1 MKKLLTWTL
10 ALSLMI
16 PLVACGGGKAEKQT
30 ETVAA
35 SGEAAVKSEASG
47 EAEKPFAIQPFQ
59 AVDKQDYGIRVDAYS
74 KDASNNEFIFLTLQ
88 NKSETAEYRFH
99 LDSFTGD
106 GIRLYGSVNK
116 VVAPGQEIPV
126 QLPVRVNPDYKL
138 ADFGDLEFRFLVLDP
153 KVSVYTPEKSDV
165 FHIYPHGENSKL
177 RYTRKEKEG
186 DKLLDENAYFKATNT
201 GVTKDMYGNYILNL
215 YLENRSDKLITL
227 YVKGGAVN
235 DSPIEMNNYYVVDA
249 GQSAFVPIFW
259 DHSYVEDTKV
269 EEIQNL
275 SFNLFVDEGNTF
287 VMSEHPAL
295 EKTYTVE
302 P

>member
-1 MKKLLTWTL
+1 MTD
-10 ALSLMI
+10 
-16 PLVACGGGKAEKQT
+16 PNDNG
-30 ETVAA
+30 
-35 SGEAAVKSEASG
+35 
-47 EAEKPFAIQPFQ
+47 
-59 AVDKQDYGIRVDAYS
+59 
-74 KDASNNEFIFLTLQ
+74 FISLTLQ
-88 NKSETAEYRFH
+88 NKSETVSYRFV

-116 VVAPGQEIPV
+116 VAEPGQEVPVQIPV
-126 QLPVRVNPDYKL
+126 RTNPDYKL
-138 ADFGDLEFRFLVLDP
+138 QDFGDLEFRFLVQDSKL
-153 KVSVYTPEKSDV
+153 SVYTPEKDEV
-165 FHIYPHGENSKL
+165 FHIYPNGENSKVH
-177 RYTRKEKEG
+177 YTWKEKEG

-201 GVTKDMYGNYILNL
+201 GVTKDKYGNYVLNL

-227 YVKGGAVN
+227 YIQGGAVN
-235 DSPIEMNNYYVVDA
+235 GIPIEMNNYHVVEA
-249 GQSAFVPIFW
+249 GQAAFIPIFW

-275 SFNLFVDEGNTF
+275 SFNLFVDEGNTY

>member
-1 MKKLLTWTL
+1 MKKLVTWTL
-10 ALSLMI
+10 ALSLAL
-16 PLVACGGGKAEKQT
+16 PLVACGGGKKAETKS

-35 SGEAAVKSEASG
+35 SEASG
-47 EAEKPFAIQPFQ
+47 EAEKPFTIQPFQ
-59 AVDKQDYGIRVDAYS
+59 AVDKQDYGIRVDGYMT
-74 KDASNNEFIFLTLQ
+74 DEIDNGFISFRLQ
-88 NKSETAEYRFH
+88 NKSETVSYRFL

-106 GIRLYGSVNK
+106 GIRLYGPINK
-116 VVAPGQEIPV
+116 VVEPGQETSV
-126 QLPVRVNPDYKL
+126 QLPIRTNPDYKL
-138 ADFGDLEFRFLVLDP
+138 QDFGDLEFRFLVQDSKL
-153 KVSVYTPEKSDV
+153 SVYTPEKDEV
-165 FHIYPHGENSKL
+165 FHIYPNGENSKVH
-177 RYTRKEKEG
+177 YTWKEKEG

-201 GVTKDMYGNYILNL
+201 GVTKDKYGNYVLNL

-227 YVKGGAVN
+227 YIQGGAVN
-235 DSPIEMNNYYVVDA
+235 GIPIEMNNFHVVGA
-249 GQSAFVPIFW
+249 GQAAFVPIFW
-259 DHSYVEDTKV
+259 DHSYVEGTKV